1 MQQTKVAAAATLLA
15 AAGAPVASGV
25 LTGLGRPLR
34 LRART
39 ERRHDQRVEGV
50 DAWARMVAG
59 ARCSVQE
66 QRCARKA
73 RACWR
78 ACCGGRSGAVM
89 DDSAIISTD
98 VYDSMS
104 SEESEDSGLV
114 EGREGGL

>member
-50 DAWARMVAG
+50 DAWARMVAAG
-59 ARCSVQE
+59 AEVCAQGEGVLACLLRWPIRRRDGRLGRHQQGRVRLDE
-66 QRCARKA
+66 QRGEREL
-73 RACWR
+73 RP
-78 ACCGGRSGAVM
+78 GRGSRR
-89 DDSAIISTD
+89 
-98 VYDSMS
+98 
-104 SEESEDSGLV
+104 GL
-114 EGREGGL
+114 